1 LVIVVMG
8 VSGSGKST
16 VGSLLASELGWAFGD
31 ADDHHTPE
39 NVEKMRRGTPLTDAD
54 REPWLEKLKALVSNW
69 VKAGENAI
77 LACSALRQVYRDRL
91 QVGRQVHFV
100 YLKGE
105 RGLLSERLLQ
115 RPNHY
120 MKESM
125 LQSQLTTLEE
135 PVDAIIV
142 DAGSTP
148 SEIVREIRERLALV

>member
-16 VGSLLASELGWAFGD
+16 VGSLLASELGWVFAD
-31 ADDHHTPE
+31 ADDYHTLE
-39 NVEKMRRGTPLTDAD
+39 SVEKMRSGTPLTDAD
-54 REPWLEKLKALVSNW
+54 REPWLEKLKALVANW
-69 VKAGENAI
+69 VKTGEKAI

-91 QVGRQVHFV
+91 QVDRQVHFV
-100 YLKGE
+100 YLKGG

-120 MKESM
+120 MKEPM

-148 SEIVREIRERLALV
+148 NEIVREIRQRMALV

>member
-16 VGSLLASELGWAFGD
+16 VGSLLASELGWDFAD
-31 ADDHHTPE
+31 ADDYHTPE
-39 NVEKMRRGTPLTDAD
+39 SVEKMRSGTPLTDAD
-54 REPWLEKLKALVSNW
+54 RGPWLEELRAVIANW
-69 VKAGENAI
+69 VKTGEKGV

-91 QVGRQVHFV
+91 QVGHQVHFV

-105 RGLLSERLLQ
+105 SGLLSERLLQ

-120 MKESM
+120 MKEPM
-125 LQSQLTTLEE
+125 LRSQLATLEE
-135 PVDAIIV
+135 PVDAVSV

-148 SEIVREIRERLALV
+148 SEIVREIRERLALA

>member
-1 LVIVVMG
+1 MG

-16 VGSLLASELGWAFGD
+16 VGSLLAFELGWAFAD
-31 ADDHHTPE
+31 ADDYHTPE

-54 REPWLEKLKALVSNW
+54 REPWLEKLKALIANW
-69 VKAGENAI
+69 AKTGEKAI

-91 QVGRQVHFV
+91 QIGQQVHFV
-100 YLKGE
+100 YLKGD
-105 RGLLSERLLQ
+105 RGLLSGRLLQ

-120 MKESM
+120 MKEPM

-135 PVDAIIV
+135 PVDAITV
-142 DAGSTP
+142 NAGSTP